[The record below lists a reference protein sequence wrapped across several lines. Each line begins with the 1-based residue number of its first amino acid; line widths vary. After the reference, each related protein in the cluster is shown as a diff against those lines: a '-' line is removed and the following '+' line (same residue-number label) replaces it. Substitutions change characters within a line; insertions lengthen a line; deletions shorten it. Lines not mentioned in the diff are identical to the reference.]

1 MQSSRFSDFAEQHH
15 LVGLTDAT
23 LENLDNGSFELGK
36 AEAFLEFQKR
46 INNEML
52 THQVITNNPYTHWF
66 SNANLND
73 AQVKYFIIQFSVF
86 SNQFLVAQLQK
97 MLNAD
102 TIEEMRA
109 SKEILANEL
118 GVLFN
123 DKKHPSAAG
132 GISGSGDRDLGGL
145 EGSIEGG
152 RFHFRAAHFELL
164 VRMAEKLGLDFRLL
178 GKRGRGKPSTLFF
191 CDELIRLY
199 GSEDYQTSTAA
210 SYAVENWASAGFWD
224 QLVSGLN
231 RYKSSHHME
240 KLPLTFFSWHSRL
253 EANHAHHTQQELES
267 YYFNFNVDEDE
278 FIRIG
283 NEMLDGV
290 YAFWSGLDRD
300 RDRLH

>member
-1 MQSSRFSDFAEQHH
+1 MQSSHLSDFAEQHH
-15 LVGLTDAT
+15 LVGLTEAT
-23 LENLDNGSFELGK
+23 LGNLDNGSYALEK
-36 AEAFLEFQKR
+36 AEGFLAFQKR
-46 INNEML
+46 INDEVL
-52 THQVITNNPYTHWF
+52 THQVITSNPYTRWF

-86 SNQFLVAQLQK
+86 SNQFLVAQLHK

-123 DKKHPSAAG
+123 DKKSPLT
-132 GISGSGDRDLGGL
+132 SGSTSDSGDIGLGGT

-152 RFHFRAAHFELL
+152 KFHFRAAHFELL
-164 VRMAEKLGLDFRLL
+164 VRMAEKLGLDYRLL

-199 GSEDYQTSTAA
+199 GNEDYQTSAAA

-231 RYKSSHHME
+231 RYKNSHNME

-267 YYFNFNVDEDE
+267 YYFNFNVDEDA